1 MEYNFLTEE
10 QITEVQAAIAEVKR
24 AVKKRDD
31 LIEKYFSPENT
42 IIHWRKPMNYF
53 QTGIVKI
60 ISGDSIRALNTRT
73 GNLVWVDM
81 YFVDWTAMTGSAS
94 WKEEG
99 LPSYMQDEN
108 AEGDSNAS

>member
-10 QITEVQAAIAEVKR
+10 QITEVQAAIAEVKQ
-24 AVKKRDD
+24 AVKKRDE
-31 LIEKYFSPENT
+31 LIQKYFSPENT
-42 IIHWRKPMNYF
+42 VIHWRKPMNYQ

-60 ISGDSIRALNTRT
+60 VSGDSVRALNMRT

-81 YFVDWTAMTGSAS
+81 YFVDWIAMTGIAS

-99 LPSYMQDEN
+99 LPIYMQE
-108 AEGDSNAS
+108 DSDAS